1 MERDDSTGTAANS
14 GGYNFGTFGGVY
26 TPALLTIL
34 GLVMFMRT
42 NFVLGGAGLVNT
54 LIILGAGASISLAT
68 TLSIAAIATNTEVKG
83 GGAYYLISRVLGPSF
98 GTSIGLTLFV
108 SQSLA
113 IPFNILG
120 ASEAMVTQWPELRP
134 YFPLL
139 NLALGAVLAF
149 FVWKG
154 ADWAIRLQYV
164 IMAVLGASVI
174 VFLLGPIGD
183 FSLENL
189 AANLGPAEGAVSMIP
204 FFAIFFPA
212 VTGIMA
218 GVNMSGDLKEPHRS
232 IPRGTLAA
240 LGTAVALYLIQIVVA
255 AGCFPRAEMIRTPY
269 RILTANALWGLWFM
283 VLAGVQAATLST
295 ALGWLLGAPRVLQS
309 LGVDNVLPGIRVFRK
324 GSGPQNEPR
333 RAIVVV
339 VIIIAPILL
348 WAGFLGR
355 SESDVEHSPINLM
368 SELVSLFF
376 LFTYAIIN
384 IAAFVESHGA
394 NPSFRPR
401 FRFFH
406 WTVAVYGAAACSIAA
421 FLIDLWL
428 SVAAIVIIGGLYF
441 WSRYRNLEMGYGDA
455 RRGYLYSRIRSMLLQ
470 LPRLPRHPKNWRPT
484 IAILSEEP
492 EKRGDL
498 VEYAMLFSQRR
509 GILSMIQIIEL
520 AKCREFGELRK
531 RRLHELRDLCRER
544 GWQVFPT
551 VVVAPE
557 FDVALHTVLQS
568 HSLDPIRPNIIM
580 MGWPHQKERVRPFFT
595 HLQMIVNDFNRSA
608 LVLAN
613 ASSAFIPQRFDG
625 GTIDIWWQSQ
635 KGGSLITILA
645 YLVQLDRGWR
655 KSVLRIF
662 LMDSRAEEKRIRQ
675 MLEKARISA
684 EIVRIAPGTK
694 LHVVLPRF
702 SFNAELVFIE
712 FPEYDARDGRRQMVN
727 HYLIERELK
736 KMPPCFLVVS
746 NGEADLLA

>member
-1 MERDDSTGTAANS
+1 MERENSGAEAVNS

-34 GLVMFMRT
+34 GLVMYMRT
-42 NFVLGGAGLVNT
+42 NFVLGSAGFVNT
-54 LIILGAGASISLAT
+54 LIILGVGASISLAT
-68 TLSIAAIATNTEVKG
+68 TLSIAAIATNTEVRG

-120 ASEAMVTQWPELRP
+120 ASESLVTQWPELRP

-139 NLALGAVLAF
+139 NLSLGGILAF

-154 ADWAIRLQYV
+154 ADWAIRAQYV
-164 IMAVLGASVI
+164 IMAVLGISVM
-174 VFLLGPIGD
+174 VFLLGPIGN
-183 FSLENL
+183 FSLENFVS
-189 AANLGPAEGAVSMIP
+189 NLGPAEGVVSMIP

-240 LGTAVALYLIQIVVA
+240 LGTAVALYLVQIVIA
-255 AGCFPRAEMIRTPY
+255 AGCFPRDEMIRTPY
-269 RILTANALWGLWFM
+269 RILTSNALWGLWFM

-295 ALGWLLGAPRVLQS
+295 ALGWMLGAPRVLQS

-324 GSGPQNEPR
+324 GVGPQNEPR

-339 VIIIAPILL
+339 ILIVLPILL
-348 WAGFLGR
+348 WAGMLGR

-406 WTVAVYGAAACSIAA
+406 WTVAVYGAVACSIAA

-441 WSRYRNLEMGYGDA
+441 WSKYRNLEMEYGDA
-455 RRGYLYSRIRSMLLQ
+455 RRGFLYSRIRSMLLQ
-470 LPRLPRHPKNWRPT
+470 LPRLPLHPKNWRPT
-484 IAILSEEP
+484 IAVLVEEP
-492 EKRGDL
+492 EKRSDL
-498 VEYAMLFSQRR
+498 VEYALLFSQHR

-520 AKCREFGELRK
+520 PGCLEFGELRTK
-531 RRLHELRDLCRER
+531 RLRALRELCRER
-544 GWQVFPT
+544 EWQVFPT

-608 LVLAN
+608 LLLAN
-613 ASSAFIPQRFDG
+613 GSDASAPKRFDG

-645 YLVQLDRGWR
+645 YLVQLDRNWR

-662 LMDSRAEEKRIRQ
+662 LMDSKAEEKRIRQ
-675 MLEKARISA
+675 MLERARIPA

-712 FPEYDARDGRRQMVN
+712 FPDYNARDERRQRVN

-736 KMPPCFLVVS
+736 NMPPCFLVVS

>member
-1 MERDDSTGTAANS
+1 MDNSKSAGTA

-42 NFVLGGAGLVNT
+42 NFVLGSAGLVNM
-54 LIILGAGASISLAT
+54 LIILAVGASISLAT
-68 TLSIAAIATNTEVKG
+68 ALSIAAIATNTEVKG
-83 GGAYYLISRVLGPSF
+83 GGAYYLISRVLGPCF

-120 ASEAMVTQWPELRP
+120 ASESLVTQWPQLRP

-139 NLALGAVLAF
+139 NLGLGGILAF
-149 FVWKG
+149 LVWKG
-154 ADWAIRLQYV
+154 ADWAIKAQY
-164 IMAVLGASVI
+164 
-174 VFLLGPIGD
+174 F
-183 FSLENL
+183 
-189 AANLGPAEGAVSMIP
+189 
-204 FFAIFFPA
+204 
-212 VTGIMA
+212 IMA
-218 GVNMSGDLKEPHRS
+218 GVNMSGDLKSPHIA

-240 LGTAVALYLIQIVVA
+240 LGTAVLLYLVQIVIA
-255 AGCFPRAEMIRTPY
+255 AGCFPREEMIRTPY
-269 RILTANALWGLWFM
+269 RILTSNALWGLWFM

-309 LGVDNVLPGIRVFRK
+309 LGVDDVLPGIGFFKQGV
-324 GSGPQNEPR
+324 GPQNEPR
-333 RAIVVV
+333 RAILVVMA
-339 VIIIAPILL
+339 IITPILL
-348 WAGFLGR
+348 WAGFLGQ
-355 SESDVEHSPINLM
+355 SESDIEHSPINLM

-406 WTVAVYGAAACSIAA
+406 WTVAVYGAAACCIAA

-428 SVAAIVIIGGLYF
+428 SVAALVIIGGLYL

-455 RRGYLYSRIRSMLLQ
+455 RRGYVYSRIRSNLLT
-470 LPRLPRHPKNWRPT
+470 LPRLPLHPKNWRPT
-484 IAILSEEP
+484 IAILTEEP
-492 EKRGDL
+492 ETRGDL
-498 VEYAMLFSQRR
+498 VEYAMLMSQHR

-520 AKCREFGELRK
+520 EDRHDFGKLRTDRLRELRG
-531 RRLHELRDLCRER
+531 LIRER
-544 GWQVFPT
+544 EWQVFPT

-557 FDVALHTVLQS
+557 FDVALQTVLQS

-580 MGWPHQKERVRPFFT
+580 MGWPHQRERVRPFYG
-595 HLQMIVNDFNRSA
+595 HLQMIVNDFHRNA
-608 LVLAN
+608 IVLAN
-613 ASSAFIPQRFDG
+613 ASSSFIPQRFDG

-635 KGGSLITILA
+635 AGGSLITILA

-662 LMDSRAEEKRIRQ
+662 LMDSKAEEKRIRHV
-675 MLEKARISA
+675 LDKARISA
-684 EIVRIAPGTK
+684 EIVRIDPGAK
-694 LHVVLPRF
+694 LHVMLPRF

-712 FPEYDARDGRRQMVN
+712 FEEYDTREERRQMVN

-736 KMPPCFLVVS
+736 NMPPCFLVVS